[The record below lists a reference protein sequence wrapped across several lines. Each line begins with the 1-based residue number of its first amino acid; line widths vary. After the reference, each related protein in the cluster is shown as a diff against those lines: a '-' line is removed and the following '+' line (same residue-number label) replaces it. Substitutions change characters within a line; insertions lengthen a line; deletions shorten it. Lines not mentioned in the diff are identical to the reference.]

1 MSHKSSLIASRLSI
15 DSIKEKIK
23 TAFNHCFKGEF
34 SMELECSYDKFLRG
48 YEAGLQHSNV
58 KPLTEY
64 ERGFFAALEET
75 EAINA
80 IRERTCQ
87 ETGDQNDQ

>member
-1 MSHKSSLIASRLSI
+1 
-15 DSIKEKIK
+15 
-23 TAFNHCFKGEF
+23 
-34 SMELECSYDKFLRG
+34 MELERSHDEFLRG

-64 ERGFFAALEET
+64 ERGFFAALK
-75 EAINA
+75 EAENIKA
-80 IRERTCQ
+80 IRERICQ